1 MGSVR
6 QLEHVAIADCA
17 WEIDAADLPDL
28 FETAAKA
35 LAELTVEPATLAGAA
50 EAQVQLTADALDLLL
65 FDFLGELIYRR
76 DAEGVVLH
84 DGRVR
89 ITGDGPYRLEA
100 RLAGG
105 RIDVASTVRRNE
117 PKAVTFHQLAV
128 ARHDGGWRAKV
139 VLDI

>member
-6 QLEHVAIADCA
+6 QLEQVAIADCA
-17 WEIDAADLPDL
+17 WELDAADLPDL

-35 LAELTVEPATLAGAA
+35 LAELTVDPTTLAGTA
-50 EAQVQLTADALDLLL
+50 EVRLRLTADALDLLL
-65 FDFLGELIYRR
+65 FDFLAELIYRR

-84 DGRVR
+84 AGTVR
-89 ITGDGPYRLEA
+89 ITGEGPYHLDA
-100 RLAGG
+100 RLSGG
-105 RIDVASTVRRNE
+105 RIDVASTVRRSD

-128 ARHDGGWRAKV
+128 APRDGGWRARV